1 MRAQKNLTNITG
13 LLGCPWGHRDHLKK
27 DNAGVVDLNM
37 LLELVDQCVIL
48 VGQCH
53 RRGSYF
59 RRQRVFTALF
69 KDRRKLK

>member
-13 LLGCPWGHRDHLKK
+13 LLGCPWRHRDHLKK